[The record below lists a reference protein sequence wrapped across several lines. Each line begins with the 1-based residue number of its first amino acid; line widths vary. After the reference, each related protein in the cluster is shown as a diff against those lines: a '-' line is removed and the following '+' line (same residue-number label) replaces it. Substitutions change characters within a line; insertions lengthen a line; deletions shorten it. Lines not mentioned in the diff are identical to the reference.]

1 MGAAN
6 NLTALKK
13 KLNWRSKEQHCNRW
27 ASLVIC
33 LFERARPLHIYTYI
47 PFIYIKHM
55 MSSHPKN
62 LHNGRQCTVS
72 TIYIVHNRLNKLVY
86 NCTHPDKLLT
96 LVGGT

>member
-13 KLNWRSKEQHCNRW
+13 TLIGVLKSNTAIGGLHLRSVYLSGPVPC
-27 ASLVIC
+27 
-33 LFERARPLHIYTYI
+33 IYTYI

-86 NCTHPDKLLT
+86 NCTQT
-96 LVGGT
+96 SS